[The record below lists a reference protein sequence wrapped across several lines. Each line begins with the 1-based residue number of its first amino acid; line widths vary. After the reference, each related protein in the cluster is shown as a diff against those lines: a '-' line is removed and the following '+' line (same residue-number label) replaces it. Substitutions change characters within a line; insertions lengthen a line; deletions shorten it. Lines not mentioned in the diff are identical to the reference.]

1 MECTLMGKMMKMG
14 MKSVERERMI
24 RVKVCTL
31 MGKLL
36 KMGMNSVERERM
48 IRVKVMIFDVSC
60 SRNTSS
66 TLHAQVW

>member
-1 MECTLMGKMMKMG
+1 MGKMMKMG

-48 IRVKVMIFDVSC
+48 IRVKVCVVMIF
-60 SRNTSS
+60 SS
-66 TLHAQVW
+66 GLLLMMVKKLL